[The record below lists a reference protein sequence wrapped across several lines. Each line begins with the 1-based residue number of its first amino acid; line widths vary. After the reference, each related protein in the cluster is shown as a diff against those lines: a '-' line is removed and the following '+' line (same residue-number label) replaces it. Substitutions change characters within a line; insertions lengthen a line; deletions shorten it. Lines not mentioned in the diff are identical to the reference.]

1 MEKLIYDT
9 LVTTAQKGSLTAQ
22 KGSLIK
28 VLGGIFAAG
37 AFTGLVVTKACGNA
51 MIKRNIRKQEEAD
64 KDLKIVEVK

>member
-1 MEKLIYDT
+1 MEKLICNT
-9 LVTTAQKGSLTAQ
+9 LVTTAQ

-51 MIKRNIRKQEEAD
+51 MVKRNIRKQEEAD

>member
-1 MEKLIYDT
+1 MKKGSGYMEKLIYNT
-9 LVTTAQKGSLTAQ
+9 LVTTAQ

-51 MIKRNIRKQEEAD
+51 MVKRHIRKQEEAD

>member
-9 LVTTAQKGSLTAQ
+9 LVTTAQ

-51 MIKRNIRKQEEAD
+51 MVSYKSMWKCHGQKKYSQARRSR
-64 KDLKIVEVK
+64 